1 MDLCVCSKKWALECT
16 WMVLTQWVPVGRNN
30 MHIRCTDWSLRSVKM
45 VSTTCVFAAR
55 NGRLEVLKW
64 CRQNECPWFKWT
76 CAGSEAALHGH
87 LEIIQWCRQNGCLC
101 KNIAYIGGILEYD
114 SESDYWYMVLNV
126 FSSTHLHLSIDLSPS
141 LLFIPSKWT
150 RWTFITYCHRFI
162 SGVDLNTNAQS
173 KMGAILK
180 IKVIVNM
187 KVVDLWCG
195 IRQIQSL

>member
-1 MDLCVCSKKWALECT
+1 
-16 WMVLTQWVPVGRNN
+16 
-30 MHIRCTDWSLRSVKM
+30 M

-114 SESDYWYMVLNV
+114 SESDY
-126 FSSTHLHLSIDLSPS
+126 
-141 LLFIPSKWT
+141 
-150 RWTFITYCHRFI
+150 
-162 SGVDLNTNAQS
+162 
-173 KMGAILK
+173 
-180 IKVIVNM
+180 
-187 KVVDLWCG
+187 
-195 IRQIQSL
+195 